1 METFADL
8 ISSPVPVLVDVYAE
22 WCAPCKSMAPVLK
35 QLKEMQGDNIRIVK
49 NRHRQEPANR
59 APLCR
64 AVRPYPP
71 DFQKRKTAV
80 EAERRHGSSRTKQS
94 HRAIQIKGIC
104 PRCVKN

>member
-49 NRHRQEPANR
+49 IDIDKNPQIACHYVVQSVPTLLIFKNGKQLWRQSG
-59 APLCR
+59 
-64 AVRPYPP
+64 VMG
-71 DFQKRKTAV
+71 AV
-80 EAERRHGSSRTKQS
+80 ELNKVIEQFR
-94 HRAIQIKGIC
+94 
-104 PRCVKN
+104 